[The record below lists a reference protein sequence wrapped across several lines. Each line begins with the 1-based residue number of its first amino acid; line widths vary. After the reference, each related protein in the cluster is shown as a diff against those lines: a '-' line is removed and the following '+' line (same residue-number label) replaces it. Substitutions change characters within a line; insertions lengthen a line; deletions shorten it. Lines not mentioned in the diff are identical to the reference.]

1 MTDLARN
8 FFEGLLILVPVGVT
22 VTVAVF
28 VFDFID
34 GWLHI
39 PIPGVGFI
47 VTVGLITLTG
57 RFASNVFVQK
67 VIDGTERLLTRA
79 PLVKLVYTSIKDLI
93 AAFMGEKKRFDQPV
107 IVALT
112 PGGHAEAIGFVT
124 RSSMEFI
131 GLLDHVAVYFPQ
143 SYNFA
148 GNLLVFPKD
157 QVRPLEAESSEIMAF
172 LISGGVAG
180 GPEAETFATTSSA

>member
-1 MTDLARN
+1 MTVLARN

-67 VIDGTERLLTRA
+67 VLDITERLLTRA
-79 PLVKLVYTSIKDLI
+79 PLVKL
-93 AAFMGEKKRFDQPV
+93 
-107 IVALT
+107 
-112 PGGHAEAIGFVT
+112 AI
-124 RSSMEFI
+124 
-131 GLLDHVAVYFPQ
+131 
-143 SYNFA
+143 
-148 GNLLVFPKD
+148 
-157 QVRPLEAESSEIMAF
+157 
-172 LISGGVAG
+172 
-180 GPEAETFATTSSA
+180 

>member
-1 MTDLARN
+1 MTELARN

-22 VTVAVF
+22 VTVAVY
-28 VFDFID
+28 VVGFID

-39 PIPGVGFI
+39 PIPGLGFL

-67 VIDGTERLLTRA
+67 VIDITERLLTRA

-107 IVALT
+107 IVTLT

-172 LISGGVAG
+172 LVSGGVAG
-180 GPEAETFATTSSA
+180 GPGAETFATTSSV

>member
-1 MTDLARN
+1 MTVLARN

-67 VIDGTERLLTRA
+67 VLDITERLLTRA

-157 QVRPLEAESSEIMAF
+157 QVRPLEAESAEIMAF
-172 LISGGVAG
+172 LVSGGVAG
-180 GPEAETFATTSSA
+180 GPEAENFVTTSSA